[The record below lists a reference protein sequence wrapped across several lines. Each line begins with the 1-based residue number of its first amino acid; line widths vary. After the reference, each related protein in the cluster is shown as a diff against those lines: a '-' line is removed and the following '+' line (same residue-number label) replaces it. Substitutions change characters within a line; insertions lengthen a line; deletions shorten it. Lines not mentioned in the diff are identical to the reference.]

1 MAAMND
7 STRPDAAPQ
16 LGRRAFVLGMLPA
29 ALAAAQPRSP
39 QHVLVYR
46 QPGRFGGWPANHGI
60 WSWGNEILVG
70 FSAGYFKHR
79 EWMYHQNDP
88 AKPEVPAFARSL
100 DGGSTWTV
108 REAPE
113 QMLPRWGGKTG
124 GPLDEPMEFTHPG
137 FAWTMRFNDSN
148 VGPTVY
154 WYSLDKGSTWLGP
167 FEFPALGLRGIPGRT
182 NFLVFGRHDAMAFL
196 TASKTNGREGR
207 PFCAR
212 TRDGGMTWEFVSY
225 LCPEP
230 AGFAIMPAAVA
241 LRDGTLVAT
250 VRCREPGPAQRDWID
265 TYSSSDQGKTWTKL
279 APAAPDTGRGGNPAS
294 MLALPDGRIVV
305 VYGYRNEPYSMRARL
320 SSDGGRS
327 WGDEIFL
334 RRDGKAPDLGY
345 PRSILRPDGAIVSL
359 YYFNDDVHN
368 ERFIEAAI
376 WRPGA

>member
-1 MAAMND
+1 M
-7 STRPDAAPQ
+7 
-16 LGRRAFVLGMLPA
+16 LGMLPA
-29 ALAAAQPRSP
+29 ALAAARPPRAV

-70 FSAGYFKHR
+70 FSAGYFKKR

-100 DGGSTWTV
+100 DGGETWSV

-113 QMLPRWGGKTG
+113 QMLPRWGGRNP

-137 FAWTMRFNDSN
+137 FAWTLRFNDSN
-148 VGPTVY
+148 IGPTVH
-154 WYSLDKGSTWLGP
+154 WYSLDKGATWRGP
-167 FEFPALGLRGIPGRT
+167 FEFPSLGLGGIPGRT

-196 TASKTNGREGR
+196 TAAKANRREGR

-212 TRDGGMTWEFVSY
+212 TRDGGKTWEFVSY
-225 LCPEP
+225 IGPEP
-230 AGFAIMPAAVA
+230 PGFAIMPAAVV

-250 VRCREPGPAQRDWID
+250 VRCREPGAVQRDWID
-265 TYSSSDQGKTWTKL
+265 TYSSRDQGKTWTQL
-279 APAAPDTGRGGNPAS
+279 APASLDTGRGGNPAS
-294 MLALPDGRIVV
+294 MVLLPDGRICV
-305 VYGYRNEPYSMRARL
+305 VYGYRNEPYSMRARV
-320 SSDGGRS
+320 STDAGRT
-327 WGDEIFL
+327 WGEEIFL

-345 PRSILRPDGAIVSL
+345 PRSILRPDGKIVSV

-376 WRPGA
+376 WSPGT